1 MTLPI
6 DPAVAHHWFATELN
20 NFAWSLLEQGDRDR
34 ESVEALV
41 HAAHACHYHWSQVG
55 TDLNRQRSYCLL
67 TSVYAFAN
75 RPTEAVRYGEA
86 ALEWTRVA
94 ADGASDFDRA
104 IAHAGASQ
112 AFEIDG
118 QNERAGQ
125 MWSEAEAIASGIED
139 SDDLRVLDAL
149 FGLRRPAGGTGAG

>member
-20 NFAWSLLEQGDRDR
+20 NFAWSRLEQGDRDR

-67 TSVYAFAN
+67 TSVYAFAS
-75 RPTEAVRYGEA
+75 RPTEAVRYAEA
-86 ALEWTRVA
+86 ALEWTRMS
-94 ADGASDFDRA
+94 ADDVTAFDRA
-104 IAHAGASQ
+104 IAHAAASQ
-112 AFEIDG
+112 AFEVAG
-118 QNERAGQ
+118 RNERAGQ
-125 MWSEAEAIASGIED
+125 AWSEAEAIAAEIED
-139 SDDLRVLDAL
+139 PDDLKVLDAL
-149 FGLRRPAGGTGAG
+149 YGLRRPAGGSEAL